1 MSTFAYVGRNRQGA
15 VKKGELTAKTRDEAV
30 DQLRK
35 QQVVVTSLEEKSGMG
50 GKFKLSLGS
59 GLTDKDLVVFTRQF
73 GTMINAGLPLIQCL
87 DILSTQSENKVLRET
102 VGDVKNSVEAGSTFS
117 DALKRHP
124 KVFDDLYVNMIHAGE
139 VGGLLDTILTRL
151 AKHIEKA
158 MKLKGQI
165 KSAMVYPTAI
175 VGVAVIIISVLMV
188 WVIPVFA
195 QMFLE
200 MSGGK
205 VGLPGPTQIV
215 INVSNFFQSYWYA
228 MGGAMVAA
236 AIAIKRYYATV
247 NGRVVIDRLLLKV
260 PIVGDLIRKA
270 SVAKFTRTL
279 GTLITSG
286 VPLLEGLSIC
296 AKTSGNKVIE
306 EALMNARVSISGG
319 KTISEPL
326 AKCNVFPKMVTHMI
340 AVGESTGA
348 LDAMLGKIAD
358 FYEDEVDQAVETLTS
373 LLEPIMMVVLGTIIG
388 FIVIAMYLPIF
399 TMAQARGTCKAAS

>member
-1 MSTFAYVGRNRQGA
+1 MATFAYVGRSRSGA
-15 VKKGELTAKTRDEAV
+15 VKKGELSAKTRDEAV
-30 DQLRK
+30 DQLRR
-35 QQVVVTSLEEKSGMG
+35 QNIVVTSLDEKAGKG
-50 GKFKLSLGS
+50 GLSISFGS

-73 GTMINAGLPLIQCL
+73 GTMINAGLPLVQCL
-87 DILSTQSENKVLRET
+87 EILSTQSENKVLRET
-102 VGDVKNSVEAGSTFS
+102 IGEVKTQVEGGSTFS

-124 KVFDDLYVNMIHAGE
+124 KVFDDLYVNMVHAGE

-165 KSAMVYPTAI
+165 KSAMVYPAAI
-175 VGVAVIIISVLMV
+175 MGVAIIVITVLMV
-188 WVIPVFA
+188 WVIPIFA
-195 QMFLE
+195 KMFNE

-205 VGLPGPTQIV
+205 MGLPSLTQIV
-215 INVSNFFQSYWYA
+215 IDVSNFFQSAWYLVF
-228 MGGAMVAA
+228 GGIAA
-236 AIAIKRYYATV
+236 AIFGIKKYYATP
-247 NGRVVIDRLLLKV
+247 NGRIVIDRLLLKA
-260 PIVGDLIRKA
+260 PIIGDLIRKA

-279 GTLITSG
+279 GTLLASG
-286 VPLLEGLSIC
+286 VPLLDGLTIC

-306 EALMNARVSISGG
+306 GALMDARISISGG

-326 AKCNVFPKMVTHMI
+326 TKSETFPKMVTHMI

-358 FYEDEVDQAVETLTS
+358 FYEDEVDQAVASLTS
-373 LLEPIMMVVLGTIIG
+373 LLEPMMMVFLGTVIG

-399 TMAQARGTCKAAS
+399 TMASAIG

>member
-35 QQVVVTSLEEKSGMG
+35 QQVVVTSLEEKSGKG
-50 GKFKLSLGS
+50 GKFKFSLGS
-59 GLTDKDLVVFTRQF
+59 GLNDKDLVVFTRQF

-87 DILSTQSENKVLRET
+87 DILATQSENKVLRET

-151 AKHIEKA
+151 AKHIEKT
-158 MKLKGQI
+158 MKLKSQI
-165 KSAMVYPTAI
+165 KSAMVYPSAI

-195 QMFLE
+195 KMFLE
-200 MSGGK
+200 MSGGR

-215 INVSNFFQSYWYA
+215 IDVSNFFQSYWYA
-228 MGGAMVAA
+228 MAGAMVASVF
-236 AIAIKRYYATV
+236 AIKRYYATV

-399 TMAQARGTCKAAS
+399 TMASAIQ

>member
-195 QMFLE
+195 QMFME

-215 INVSNFFQSYWYA
+215 INVSNFFQSFWYA
-228 MGGAMVAA
+228 MFGALVGT
-236 AIAIKRYYATV
+236 IFAIKRYYATV
-247 NGRVVIDRLLLKV
+247 NGRVVIDRLLLKMPV
-260 PIVGDLIRKA
+260 VGDLIRKA

-388 FIVIAMYLPIF
+388 FIVVAMYLPIF
-399 TMAQARGTCKAAS
+399 TMAQAIQ

>member
-50 GKFKLSLGS
+50 GKFKFSLGS

-175 VGVAVIIISVLMV
+175 VGVAVIIIGVLMV

-195 QMFLE
+195 QMFME

-236 AIAIKRYYATV
+236 VIAIKRYYATV
-247 NGRVVIDRLLLKV
+247 NGRVVIDRLLLKM

-399 TMAQARGTCKAAS
+399 TMASAIQ

>member
-30 DQLRK
+30 EQLRK

-50 GKFKLSLGS
+50 GKFKFSLGS

-175 VGVAVIIISVLMV
+175 VGVAVVIISVLMV

-195 QMFLE
+195 QMFTE

-228 MGGAMVAA
+228 MGGAMVAT
-236 AIAIKRYYATV
+236 IVAIKRYYATV

-260 PIVGDLIRKA
+260 PVVGDLIRKA

-399 TMAQARGTCKAAS
+399 TMAQAIQ

>member
-399 TMAQARGTCKAAS
+399 TMAQAIQ

>member
-1 MSTFAYVGRNRQGA
+1 MATFAYVGRTRSGA
-15 VKKGELTAKTRDEAV
+15 VKKGELSAKSRDEAV

-35 QQVVVTSLEEKSGMG
+35 QSVVVTSLDEKKG
-50 GKFKLSLGS
+50 GGGFKFSLGS

-73 GTMINAGLPLIQCL
+73 GTMINAGLPLVQCL
-87 DILSTQSENKVLRET
+87 EILSTQSENKVLRET
-102 VGDVKNSVEAGSTFS
+102 IGEVKTRVEAGSTFS
-117 DALKRHP
+117 DALRKHP
-124 KVFDDLYVNMIHAGE
+124 KVFDDLYVNMVHAGE

-165 KSAMVYPTAI
+165 KSAMVYPSAI
-175 VGVAVIIISVLMV
+175 MGVAVIVISVLMI
-188 WVIPVFA
+188 WVIPIFA
-195 QMFLE
+195 KMFNEL
-200 MSGGK
+200 SGGT

-215 INVSNFFQSYWYA
+215 IDVSNAFQSYWYIG
-228 MGGAMVAA
+228 M
-236 AIAIKRYYATV
+236 AIIAGIVFAVKKYRATAQ
-247 NGRVVIDRLLLKV
+247 GRMQIDKLLLKV

-279 GTLITSG
+279 GTLLSSG

-306 EALMNARVSISGG
+306 ETLMNARVSISGG
-319 KTISEPL
+319 KTIADPL
-326 AKCNVFPKMVTHMI
+326 AASGVFPKMVTHMI

-358 FYEDEVDQAVETLTS
+358 FYEDEVDQAVATLTS
-373 LLEPIMMVVLGTIIG
+373 MLEPMMMVFLGVVIG

-399 TMAQARGTCKAAS
+399 KMASAIG